1 MQENELRHMG
11 RADLIEIIYEYQT
24 REQNLLEENAELRS
38 QLEDRRLKLE
48 KAGSIAE
55 AALAVHHVFEQAQ
68 AAADQYLEEIRLAN
82 PNTNAQAAQI
92 VERAKLEAAQIIQ
105 QAKAEAAAL
114 RK

>member
-1 MQENELRHMG
+1 MQDNELRHMG

-24 REQNLLEENAELRS
+24 REQQLLEENEALRS

-55 AALAVHHVFEQAQ
+55 ASLAVHHVFEQAQ
-68 AAADQYLEEIRLAN
+68 AAADQYLEEIRLAH
-82 PNTNAQAAQI
+82 AQAEKI
-92 VERAKLEAAQIIQ
+92 VENAKLEAAQIKQ
-105 QAKAEAAAL
+105 QAEAS